1 MNRVYYQGSLPY
13 ALEQLLPVH
22 AVPKSASQ
30 PCAALTLRLSVI
42 ESPTLSAVH
51 STTLQTQTEV
61 AACSLRAAG
70 FEIDLPQ
77 IVFVGKQSA
86 GKSSIVEA
94 VTGIQLP
101 RNHGTCTRCPIE
113 VTSVK
118 TKREE
123 EPWSCRIGSRV
134 IFDEQGKRMDQPR
147 ITIDHTL
154 SQVRSLS
161 NARTRVRAQRASIGT
176 KVNMCIVLLCGVCV

>member
-1 MNRVYYQGSLPY
+1 M
-13 ALEQLLPVH
+13 
-22 AVPKSASQ
+22 
-30 PCAALTLRLSVI
+30 
-42 ESPTLSAVH
+42 H

-61 AACSLRAAG
+61 AACSSRAAG

-113 VTSVK
+113 VTTSK
-118 TKREE
+118 DEA
-123 EPWSCRIGSRV
+123 WSCRIGSRV

-176 KVNMCIVLLCGVCV
+176 KINMCIVLLCGVCV